1 MRVIDEETYSAL
13 LNYLARDVSVQLFIK
28 LGRADKI
35 NEQNQNREA
44 DDGLRKST
52 AESQDRDNGD
62 IC

>member
-35 NEQNQNREA
+35 NEQNQNRES

-52 AESQDRDNGD
+52 AESQDRDNRD
-62 IC
+62 IS